1 MTTGEYSHMAKIS
14 LNLESIKT
22 YEKTERLKLKDGQTV
37 FRILPPFGD
46 VEVHNNYP
54 YRRWSVAWLNDP
66 RSGKRRPYG
75 SPMSSGKDAP
85 CPVNEFS
92 KALTAYIERT
102 KSKLVH
108 QGLSDAEIK
117 EDLAILNKTA
127 WELKVNHVYAYNVAT
142 KDGKI
147 AVLEVK
153 STVHKGLKRLM
164 GDYIKTYGQ
173 DPTSLTSS
181 EDDSGVWFS
190 VERSGMNR
198 DTEYSV
204 DFNQIKTRLASGKI
218 TKEDDRSPLSPH
230 IEENYATSG
239 YDLST
244 LYKTLTY
251 DEIKVVL
258 MSNLAVLAESD
269 VRLGQIPGFFLDESA
284 DPTFVPEEVVAK
296 PIKTGTV
303 KTVLALDDAND
314 VEDDEEP
321 PFEVTPTAVPP
332 KAKTASNA
340 RKLADSL
347 LDD

>member
-1 MTTGEYSHMAKIS
+1 
-14 LNLESIKT
+14 
-22 YEKTERLKLKDGQTV
+22 
-37 FRILPPFGD
+37 
-46 VEVHNNYP
+46 
-54 YRRWSVAWLNDP
+54 
-66 RSGKRRPYG
+66 
-75 SPMSSGKDAP
+75 
-85 CPVNEFS
+85 
-92 KALTAYIERT
+92 
-102 KSKLVH
+102 
-108 QGLSDAEIK
+108 
-117 EDLAILNKTA
+117 
-127 WELKVNHVYAYNVAT
+127 
-142 KDGKI
+142 
-147 AVLEVK
+147 
-153 STVHKGLKRLM
+153 M

-173 DPTSLTSS
+173 DPTSLTSN

-198 DTEYSV
+198 DTEYTV

-269 VRLGQIPGFFLDESA
+269 ARLGQIPGFFLDESA